1 VSVLASVLGLLGRAL
16 FAASIGLGSL
26 AVAVTGAS
34 AQSLPASA
42 PPDPVQ
48 AISVNPLFLPFGGY
62 VAEFE
67 RAVGPT
73 VTLGLS
79 GAYYDPVGDDDDTY
93 GSAEVKLR
101 VYPNERAL
109 RGFSIGVSAGMGR
122 VTTEECC
129 TIGGPDVII
138 RGPDGT
144 IDGAQVRRRTKSGA
158 TAGVVLDYNWLLG
171 RSRRF
176 FVGTGIGAKR
186 LFGNLGED
194 DFFEIRVLPTVRLQV
209 GAAF

>member
-1 VSVLASVLGLLGRAL
+1 LRTDRPTETSVLSSVLRPLGGAL
-16 FAASIGLGSL
+16 FAASIGLGGL
-26 AVAVTGAS
+26 AAVTANAS
-34 AQSLPASA
+34 AQSLPPSA
-42 PPDPVQ
+42 QPDPAQ
-48 AISVNPLFLPFGGY
+48 AISINPLFLPFGGY

-67 RAVGPT
+67 RAVAPS

-93 GSAEVKLR
+93 SSAEVKLR

-109 RGFSIGVSAGMGR
+109 RGFSIGVSAGLGR
-122 VTTEECC
+122 VTTETCC
-129 TIGGPDVII
+129 TTAD
-138 RGPDGT
+138 REE
-144 IDGAQVRRRTKSGA
+144 RRTTKSGA

-171 RSRRF
+171 RNRRF
-176 FVGTGIGAKR
+176 LVGTGIGAKR

-194 DFFEIRVLPTVRLQV
+194 DFFDIRVLPTLRLQV